1 MTARESAWQH
11 DGSADGDSERPL
23 IDLNGELHRASRRM
37 DAINATTLT
46 LALVT
51 LALLLGM
58 GLAGWFNGIA
68 AQ

>member
-1 MTARESAWQH
+1 MIARNIP
-11 DGSADGDSERPL
+11 DP
-23 IDLNGELHRASRRM
+23 NGELHRAARHT
-37 DAINATTLT
+37 DAVNAYTIT
-46 LALVT
+46 LALLT

>member
-1 MTARESAWQH
+1 MTARH
-11 DGSADGDSERPL
+11 IPDST
-23 IDLNGELHRASRRM
+23 GELHRASRRM
-37 DAINATTLT
+37 DAINAYTLT

-58 GLAGWFNGIA
+58 GPAGWFNGTA

>member
-1 MTARESAWQH
+1 LTAH
-11 DGSADGDSERPL
+11 HIPDPT
-23 IDLNGELHRASRRM
+23 GELHRAARRV
-37 DAINATTLT
+37 DAFNATTLT
-46 LALVT
+46 LALIT

>member
-1 MTARESAWQH
+1 MTAIH
-11 DGSADGDSERPL
+11 IPDLDGKLYAARKRL
-23 IDLNGELHRASRRM
+23 
-37 DAINATTLT
+37 DAFNATTLT

-58 GLAGWFNGIA
+58 AVAGWFNGIA

>member
-1 MTARESAWQH
+1 MTARH
-11 DGSADGDSERPL
+11 IPDPT
-23 IDLNGELHRASRRM
+23 GELARTQRRL
-37 DAINATTLT
+37 DAFNATTLT

-58 GLAGWFNGIA
+58 ACAGWFNGIA